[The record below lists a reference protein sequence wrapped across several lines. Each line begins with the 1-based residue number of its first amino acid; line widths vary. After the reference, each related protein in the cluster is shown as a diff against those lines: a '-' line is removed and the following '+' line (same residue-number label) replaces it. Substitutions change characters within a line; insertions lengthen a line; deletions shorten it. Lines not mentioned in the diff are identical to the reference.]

1 MVVAA
6 PGRAATYASTGG
18 HAAPADAGSLAIGV
32 GDRAGRHHP
41 AAGCQPASVCP
52 AGGGNGERLQQPSDR
67 SRPQPDRGGHVRHRR
82 RPATTNRPG
91 RSDMAHPGGGRR
103 LRAQRPVTPRRTTSR
118 GPRRVTLKV
127 AGLTAG
133 AVLAAA
139 TVTPEQGTA
148 MMAADPGTAR
158 AGVAEQEP
166 NRFAGLPDRAAAA
179 VAASKASKAP
189 PKAAKASKRNPQRSR
204 PRAPDPPARRASGR
218 TVAWTASW
226 YGPGFA
232 GNPTASGEPFRP
244 GAMTAAHKSLPFG
257 TRLLIRNPDTGR
269 SVWVRINDR
278 GPYVGG
284 RQLDLS
290 RGAAEAIGLAGV
302 GEVIVSFAA

>member
-1 MVVAA
+1 M
-6 PGRAATYASTGG
+6 
-18 HAAPADAGSLAIGV
+18 
-32 GDRAGRHHP
+32 
-41 AAGCQPASVCP
+41 
-52 AGGGNGERLQQPSDR
+52 
-67 SRPQPDRGGHVRHRR
+67 
-82 RPATTNRPG
+82 
-91 RSDMAHPGGGRR
+91 
-103 LRAQRPVTPRRTTSR
+103 
-118 GPRRVTLKV
+118 LKV

-139 TVTPEQGTA
+139 TVTPDKGTA
-148 MMAADPGTAR
+148 LMAADAGAALT
-158 AGVAEQEP
+158 GVAEQEP
-166 NRFAGLPDRAAAA
+166 NRFVGLPDKAAAA
-179 VAASKASKAP
+179 VAAIKAP
-189 PKAAKASKRNPQRSR
+189 AKAAKASKLNLE
-204 PRAPDPPARRASGR
+204 RARTRVPDPPAAARGR
-218 TVAWTASW
+218 TVTWTASW

-232 GNPTASGEPFRP
+232 GSPTASGEPFRP

-290 RGAAEAIGLAGV
+290 QGAAEAIGLAGV